1 MISIVEIR
9 YSKKALK
16 YLLKLQPKLR
26 DRIRNTIRKIADGN
40 TQGLNIVAMQD
51 VDAFRVRIGDYR
63 VIYEIN
69 DDELVLIVIKIGAR
83 GDVYK

>member
-1 MISIVEIR
+1 VEIR

-40 TQGLNIVAMQD
+40 TQGQNIVVMQD

>member
-1 MISIVEIR
+1 VKIR

-16 YLLKLQPKLR
+16 YLLKLQPKLQ

-69 DDELVLIVIKIGAR
+69 NDELVLIVIKIGAR
-83 GDVYK
+83 GDIYK

>member
-1 MISIVEIR
+1 MEIR
-9 YSKKALK
+9 YSKKTLK
-16 YLLKLQPKLR
+16 YLLKLLLKLQPKLR

-51 VDAFRVRIGDYR
+51 VGAFRVRIGDYR

>member
-1 MISIVEIR
+1 VKIR

-16 YLLKLQPKLR
+16 YLLKLQPKLQ

-83 GDVYK
+83 GDIYK

>member
-1 MISIVEIR
+1 MKIR
-9 YSKKALK
+9 YSKIALK
-16 YLLKLQPKLR
+16 YLLKLQPKLQ

-83 GDVYK
+83 GDIYK

>member
-1 MISIVEIR
+1 VEIR

-40 TQGLNIVAMQD
+40 TQGQNIVVMQD
-51 VDAFRVRIGDYR
+51 VDAFRVRTGDYR

>member
-1 MISIVEIR
+1 M
-9 YSKKALK
+9 ALK
-16 YLLKLQPKLR
+16 YLLKLQPRLR

>member
-1 MISIVEIR
+1 VEIR

-51 VDAFRVRIGDYR
+51 VGAFRVRIGDYR

>member
-1 MISIVEIR
+1 VEIR

-51 VDAFRVRIGDYR
+51 VDAFRVRIGDHR

>member
-1 MISIVEIR
+1 MEIL

-40 TQGLNIVAMQD
+40 TQGQNIVVMQD
-51 VDAFRVRIGDYR
+51 VNAFRVRIGDYR

>member
-1 MISIVEIR
+1 VEIR

-16 YLLKLQPKLR
+16 YLLKLQSKLR

-40 TQGLNIVAMQD
+40 AQGLNIVAMQD
-51 VDAFRVRIGDYR
+51 VDAFRLRTGDYR

>member
-1 MISIVEIR
+1 MEIR

-26 DRIRNTIRKIADGN
+26 GRIPNTIRKIADGN

-51 VDAFRVRIGDYR
+51 VGAFRVRIGDYR

>member
-1 MISIVEIR
+1 VKIR

-16 YLLKLQPKLR
+16 YLLKLQPKLL

-83 GDVYK
+83 GDIYK

>member
-1 MISIVEIR
+1 MKIR

-26 DRIRNTIRKIADGN
+26 DRIRNTIRKIADGD
-40 TQGLNIVAMQD
+40 TQGLSIVAMQD

>member
-1 MISIVEIR
+1 VGIR

>member
-1 MISIVEIR
+1 MEIR

-51 VDAFRVRIGDYR
+51 VDAFRVRIGDHR

>member
-1 MISIVEIR
+1 VEIR
-9 YSKKALK
+9 HSKKALK

-40 TQGLNIVAMQD
+40 TQGQNIVVMQD
-51 VDAFRVRIGDYR
+51 VDAFRVRTGDYR

>member
-1 MISIVEIR
+1 MEIR

-16 YLLKLQPKLR
+16 YLLKLQSKLR

-40 TQGLNIVAMQD
+40 TQGQNIVVMQD
-51 VDAFRVRIGDYR
+51 VNAFRVRIGDYR

>member
-1 MISIVEIR
+1 MEIR
-9 YSKKALK
+9 YGKKALK

-83 GDVYK
+83 GDIYK

>member
-1 MISIVEIR
+1 MEIR

-16 YLLKLQPKLR
+16 YLVKLQPKLR

>member
-1 MISIVEIR
+1 M
-9 YSKKALK
+9 
-16 YLLKLQPKLR
+16 KLQSKLR

-40 TQGLNIVAMQD
+40 AQGLNIVAMQD

>member
-1 MISIVEIR
+1 VKIR
-9 YSKKALK
+9 YSKIALK

-83 GDVYK
+83 GDIYK

>member
-1 MISIVEIR
+1 MEIR

-26 DRIRNTIRKIADGN
+26 DRIRNTIRKITDGN

-51 VDAFRVRIGDYR
+51 VDAFRLRTGDYR

>member
-1 MISIVEIR
+1 MEIR

-69 DDELVLIVIKIGAR
+69 DDELVLIVIKIGVR

>member
-1 MISIVEIR
+1 MEIR

-51 VDAFRVRIGDYR
+51 VGAFRVRIGDYR

>member
-1 MISIVEIR
+1 M
-9 YSKKALK
+9 
-16 YLLKLQPKLR
+16 KLQPKLR
-26 DRIRNTIRKIADGN
+26 DRVQNTIRKIADGN
-40 TQGLNIVAMQD
+40 TQGQNIVVMQD

-69 DDELVLIVIKIGAR
+69 DDELDLIVIKIGAR

>member
-1 MISIVEIR
+1 MEIR

-51 VDAFRVRIGDYR
+51 VGAFRVRIGDYR

-83 GDVYK
+83 GDIYK